1 MEKEI
6 IDLVDSLV
14 KVHLKDSTVIRSFSD
29 GQWYNFYSNLYH
41 DLVSSHVAL
50 FGALITIAVAIFGFK
65 YWNDN
70 VNLKKE
76 IRLLSKK
83 VATEAAGTS
92 AQKKAEEVAISVA
105 TDKAALV
112 AEKVIGEKVSEVTK
126 EHISKNFDDFIMSIM
141 YVFIALLD
149 QVADKK
155 NTLYYVLDCLQK
167 NVSRCSKKHVPQLI
181 FVVRKVIDKIK
192 SWNNF
197 SLGDQDKG
205 SLKLIAEGIQNL
217 ILALDDEKERKYW
230 LGEWDPVKRDI
241 EFFVS

>member
-1 MEKEI
+1 MEEEI
-6 IDLVDSLV
+6 KYLIDSLV
-14 KVHLKDSTVIRSFSD
+14 QVHLKDPCVIGSFSD
-29 GQWYNFYSNLYH
+29 GHWYNFYSNLYH

-76 IRLLSKK
+76 IRQLSKRI
-83 VATEAAGTS
+83 ATEEARTS
-92 AQKKAEEVAISVA
+92 AQKKAEEVATSVA
-105 TDKAALV
+105 TDKATSV
-112 AEKVIGEKVSEVTK
+112 AEKVISAKVSEVTK

-155 NTLYYVLDCLQK
+155 NTLHYILDCLLK
-167 NVSRCSKKHVPQLI
+167 NVSRCSKEHVPQLI

-192 SWNNF
+192 SWKNF
-197 SLGDQDKG
+197 SLDDEDKG
-205 SLKLIAEGIQNL
+205 LLKLIAEGIQDL

-230 LGEWDPVKRDI
+230 LSEWDPVNRDI
-241 EFFVS
+241 ASFGS